1 MTDRSLVRSFAC
13 LLSLACCSAGAQ
25 TAPAVPGD
33 NAVTLDRV
41 VVDATRLQGVNTF
54 DTPASIDIIDLRQD
68 SSRAGTNLSERVGGV
83 PGLLARDRQNHAQDT
98 QLSIRGFGAR
108 STFGVR
114 GVRLFA
120 DGIPAT
126 LPDGQGQLSHFNLAA
141 GDRIEIVRG
150 PFSALYGNS
159 SGGVVQI
166 FSARGEEPDR
176 LDLDLGA
183 ASHDAYSASARL
195 LGARGG
201 FGYSLAGSVLDT
213 RGYREHSAARRESAN
228 AKLSLELGEGE
239 LDLLFN
245 HLDLDA
251 LDPLGLTWAQVREDP
266 RQAIGAAT
274 EFDTR
279 KIVRQDQAGA
289 VLTRDFG
296 DGHRLRVLGY
306 GGRRQVEQFLPV
318 PRGAQA
324 NPLSAGG
331 AIDLDSDYRGVDA
344 RWSWRGE
351 LGRRPF
357 EFTAGANLDRQDQRR
372 RGYENFVGPTLGVRG
387 ARRRDEN
394 NAVRSFDRYA
404 QAWWKF
410 APRWSLLA
418 GVRHSEVEFEA
429 RDRFVTAANPD
440 DSGGVRYRRTTPVA
454 GLMFD
459 AGENLRLYL
468 SAGRGFE
475 TPTFNELGYRADGG
489 AGLAFELRPAV
500 SRNVELGAKWRND
513 RGARAQAALFRADT
527 DDELAVARNAGG
539 RSSFRNVGSARRQG
553 LEASLDLPLSAQWQV
568 QLAYTFLDAEFRSPY
583 LTCTGAGCTVPATPV
598 RAGSPIP
605 GVARQQVFARAQWQE
620 GPWSAALEASG
631 LGKVT
636 VNDIASESAPGHVLL
651 NLEASRQWTL
661 GGGTLRG
668 FVRVDNLLDK
678 AHIGSVIVNEGNG
691 RFHEPGPD
699 RTLLVGAQWRGS
711 R

>member
-1 MTDRSLVRSFAC
+1 MTCLPRVRTLAC
-13 LLSLACCSAGAQ
+13 LISLTCCTAAAAQ
-25 TAPAVPGD
+25 TAPGD
-33 NAVTLDRV
+33 DAVTLDRV
-41 VVDATRLQGVNTF
+41 VVNATRLQGVSAF
-54 DTPASIDIIDLRQD
+54 DTPASVDIIGLGGD
-68 SSRAGTNLSERVGGV
+68 SNRAGVNLSERVTGV
-83 PGLLARDRQNHAQDT
+83 PGLLARDRQNYAQDT

-141 GDRIEIVRG
+141 GDRIEIMRG

-166 FSARGEEPDR
+166 FSARGEAPDR
-176 LDLDLGA
+176 LDADLGA

-201 FGYSLAGSVLDT
+201 FGYNLAGSVFDT
-213 RGYREHSAARRESAN
+213 AGYRDHSAARRESAN
-228 AKLSLELGEGE
+228 AKLSLALGEGGD

-251 LDPLGLTWAQVREDP
+251 LDPLGLTWAQVQEDP
-266 RQAIGAAT
+266 RQAPAAAR
-274 EFDTR
+274 EFNTR
-279 KIVRQDQAGA
+279 KTVRQDQGGA
-289 VLTRDFG
+289 VLTREFG
-296 DGHRLRVLGY
+296 DGHQLRVLGY
-306 GGRRQVEQFLPV
+306 TGRRQVVQFLSVPV
-318 PRGAQA
+318 GAQA

-331 AIDLDSDYRGVDA
+331 VIDLDSDYHGVDA

-351 LGRRPF
+351 LAQRPF
-357 EFTAGANLDRQDQRR
+357 EFTAGANLDRQDQHR
-372 RGYENFVGPTLGVRG
+372 RGYENFVGETLGVRG
-387 ARRRDEN
+387 ALRRDEN
-394 NAVRSFDRYA
+394 NEVRNFDQYA

-429 RDRFVTAANPD
+429 RDRFVTAVNPD
-440 DSGGVRYRRTTPVA
+440 DSGGVRFRQTTPVA
-454 GLMFD
+454 GVMYD

-489 AGLAFELRPAV
+489 TGLAFELQPAV
-500 SRNVELGAKWRND
+500 SRNLELGAKWRND
-513 RGARAQAALFRADT
+513 AGASAQAALFRADT
-527 DDELAVARNAGG
+527 DDELAVARNVGG
-539 RSSFRNVGSARRQG
+539 RSSFRNVGAARRQG
-553 LEASLDLPLSAQWQV
+553 LEASLELPLSAQWGL
-568 QLAYTFLDAEFRSPY
+568 QLAYTFLDAEFRSDY
-583 LTCTGAGCTVPATPV
+583 LVCTGAGCTVPATPV
-598 RAGSPIP
+598 QAGSRIP
-605 GVARQQVFARAQWQE
+605 GVARQQLFARVQWQD
-620 GPWSAALEASG
+620 GPWSAALEG
-631 LGKVT
+631 TGVGEVV
-636 VNDIASESAPGHVLL
+636 VNDIASEAAPGHVLL

-661 GGGTLRG
+661 AGGTLRG

-678 AHIGSVIVNEGNG
+678 AHVGSVIVNEGNG
-691 RFHEPGPD
+691 RFYEPGLD